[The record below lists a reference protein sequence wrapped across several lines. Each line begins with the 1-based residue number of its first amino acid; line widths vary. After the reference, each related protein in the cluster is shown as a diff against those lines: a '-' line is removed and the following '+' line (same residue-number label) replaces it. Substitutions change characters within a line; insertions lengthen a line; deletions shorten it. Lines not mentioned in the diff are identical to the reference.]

1 MGIVVCCLRQGVD
14 PISGERGTGMKK
26 IVSFLFLLFIPNLLV
41 FFSSFFSMAQEDTC
55 FSVSESEVVFLLDAS
70 KSMKS
75 DGDGGATD
83 VIRQILYSLPSDT
96 KAGLVIYNA
105 DILYKGELGS
115 KPEDMDYVL
124 ASLEYAGYS
133 NAGLGLQQA
142 ISLFSGEEGTERHI
156 IMVSDGEIDM
166 KDGEESEASKK
177 EFASGMKQAGS
188 KGIQMHIVVVGD
200 IPEED
205 RDIPDAA
212 GAAGSEIYTVGVDGD
227 FADIAGN
234 ILFGHFNFPRKKVG
248 TMEGSSGN
256 FHIELP
262 VSGASRAKVL
272 LIGKSEI
279 ESINA
284 GYTAGSG
291 RIMKGKRFAVVDLNK
306 PSDSMDITFDLKEAS
321 AVEAYLIAEYEAGL
335 EIGISY
341 RSEQAQDGGKGEDIT
356 YTHYA
361 DMEIRLLNRGG
372 GNGNLWAEDYY
383 EGHPVSYTVNGEE
396 YQGTVEDGAIRHS
409 FLADGLNSVE
419 VWVGTDNFYEIF
431 GEVPA
436 EKVKIELPPDPVTE
450 VDYRPLWYIL
460 GILLFVLAVI
470 LVIWL
475 RKSKAGV
482 IYIAHSNDGKNT
494 ERYESKSCQYTGK
507 FNLYV
512 VQTQSGRDIA
522 PQTIRLFGRK
532 GGKITLEWILNS
544 CGIRLGN
551 IGAGDIAFYPGPEKA
566 VVIMDQSEQCT
577 VMRGM
582 EILKKG
588 IGYPVYYNEKLT
600 VTLEDGITELEIHYK
615 NLKPGEREGGAR
627 WETQ

>member
-1 MGIVVCCLRQGVD
+1 
-14 PISGERGTGMKK
+14 MKK
-26 IVSFLFLLFIPNLLV
+26 AVSFLILLFIFNLSL
-41 FFSSFFSMAQEDTC
+41 FRFSMFFSMAQEEAR

-70 KSMKS
+70 KSMNS
-75 DGDGGATD
+75 DGDGGAAD
-83 VIRQILYSLPSDT
+83 VIRQILYSLPSDA

-115 KPEDMDYVL
+115 RPEDMDCAL
-124 ASLEYAGYS
+124 EALEYAGYS
-133 NAGLGLQQA
+133 NAGLGLRQA
-142 ISLFSGEEGTERHI
+142 LSLFSGEEGTEKHI

-166 KDGEESEASKK
+166 KDAEESEASKE
-177 EFASGMKQAGS
+177 EFARGMRQAGS
-188 KGIQMHIVVVGD
+188 KGIRMHIVVVGE

-205 RDIPDAA
+205 RDITDTA
-212 GAAGSEIYTVGVDGD
+212 GAAGSEIYTVGADGD
-227 FADIAGN
+227 LADIAGD
-234 ILFGHFNFPRKKVG
+234 ILFGHFNFPRKTVG

-272 LIGKSEI
+272 LTGKSEI

-291 RIMKGKRFAVVDLNK
+291 KIIKGKKFAVVDLYK

-321 AVEAYLIAEYEAGL
+321 AVEAYLITEYEAGL
-335 EIGISY
+335 EIGLSY
-341 RSEQAQDGGKGEDIT
+341 RAEETPDGGKGKDIT
-356 YTHYA
+356 YMHYA
-361 DMEIRLLNRGG
+361 DMEIKLLNRNG
-372 GNGNLWAEDYY
+372 GNANLWAEDYY
-383 EGHPVSYTVNGEE
+383 EGYPVSYTVNGEE
-396 YQGTVEDGAIRHS
+396 YQGTIEDGAIRHS
-409 FLADGLNSVE
+409 FLADGTDSVE
-419 VWVGTDNFYEIF
+419 VWVRTDNFYEIF

-436 EKVKIELPPDPVTE
+436 EKAELLLPPDPAEE

-460 GILLFVLAVI
+460 AALLSVLAVI

-482 IYIAHSNDGKNT
+482 IYVAHPNEGKNA
-494 ERYESKSCQYTGK
+494 EKYEAKSCQYTGK

-512 VQTQSGRDIA
+512 VQTKSGRDIA

-532 GGKITLEWILNS
+532 SGRITLEWILNS
-544 CGIRLGN
+544 CGVKLGN
-551 IGAGDIAFYPGPEKA
+551 IGAGDIAFYPGSEKS
-566 VVIMDQSEQCT
+566 VVVMDQSEQCT

-615 NLKPGEREGGAR
+615 NLKPGEREGGAK